1 MLLRFKSRHL
11 HKIYRMKLEDFYR
24 QTVIENENQTR
35 GWSCYYYGVL
45 TKVINEN
52 NYKNV
57 VEVGIGYGLHAKY
70 ILKTTNLDKLTLVD
84 PMKYYP
90 NDMFASDIMS
100 TEAIIPGN
108 NFNEMYDLINKELS
122 PYKERYTWLR
132 TESQSVTD
140 EMIPNGSVDC
150 VFVDGDHSYDAV
162 LKDLDLWWKK
172 VREGGQML
180 GDDYWMDDVSTAVGD
195 FAKLYNL
202 KFDFLYK
209 EGTDYKIYRFQK
221 PKI

>member
-1 MLLRFKSRHL
+1 
-11 HKIYRMKLEDFYR
+11 MKLEDFYR

-35 GWSCYYYGVL
+35 GWSSYYYGVL

-52 NYKNV
+52 NYKNI

-70 ILKTTNLDKLTLVD
+70 ILKTTNIDKLTLVD

-100 TEAIIPGN
+100 KKAMIPGN
-108 NFNEMYDLINKELS
+108 NFNEMYDLINNELS

-140 EMIPNGSVDC
+140 EMIPNRSVDC
-150 VFVDGDHSYDAV
+150 VFVDGDHTYNAV
-162 LKDLDLWWKK
+162 LKDLALWWKK

-180 GDDYWMDDVSTAVGD
+180 GDDYWMDDVSRAVGD